1 MLSFTFPQDQFKVS
15 IEKISQ
21 LMKEE
26 GGNSTNISNNSY
38 YDYPSQKMMQT
49 DSPTIVNNLQVQI
62 REYKAREINLF
73 SDETNE
79 DFFTF
84 DSHR

>member
-1 MLSFTFPQDQFKVS
+1 MQNFIFPQDQFKDS

-21 LMKEE
+21 LMREE

-49 DSPTIVNNLQVQI
+49 DSPTIVNNLQGHI
-62 REYKAREINLF
+62 REDMTREINLF
-73 SDETNE
+73 NQEAND

>member
-1 MLSFTFPQDQFKVS
+1 MLSYTFPQDQFKVS

-38 YDYPSQKMMQT
+38 YENSQKLMQT
-49 DSPTIVNNLQVQI
+49 DSPLIVNNLQAHTNQ
-62 REYKAREINLF
+62 EMTKEINIF
-73 SDETNE
+73 SQERD

-84 DSHR
+84 DSYR